1 MAKREISSTLK
12 NLKFMQR
19 GAAKVEKPKEK
30 EEEVIPN
37 GNFFSPGGVRK
48 CVVVMEGDPHPG
60 AVIGRM
66 SFGSF
71 NPSVDKLN
79 DEATNSDS
87 PGSAGQ
93 AAKSSVSRENGSSSA
108 DAPEPSETVTPN
120 PNSGDQKRKQADVA
134 SERENSNMPGKAYES
149 GEQSSLRNTKKGSFR
164 QKRQKLDFN
173 ALRSKNR
180 NN

>member
-30 EEEVIPN
+30 EEEEAKPN
-37 GNFFSPGGVRK
+37 GNFFSRGGVRK

-79 DEATNSDS
+79 DAATN
-87 PGSAGQ
+87 PTPPEAAGQ
-93 AAKSSVSRENGSSSA
+93 AANSSASRENANGAES
-108 DAPEPSETVTPN
+108 SETVTPN
-120 PNSGDQKRKQADVA
+120 SDQKRKQPDGV
-134 SERENSNMPGKAYES
+134 SEMENSNSNSNTKG
-149 GEQSSLRNTKKGSFR
+149 GEGSSRNNTKKGSFR

-173 ALRSKNR
+173 ALRAKTR